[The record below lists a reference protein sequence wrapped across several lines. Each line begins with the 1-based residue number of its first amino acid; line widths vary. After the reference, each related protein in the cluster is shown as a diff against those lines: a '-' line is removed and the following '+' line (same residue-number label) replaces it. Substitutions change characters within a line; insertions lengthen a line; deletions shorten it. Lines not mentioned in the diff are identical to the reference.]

1 MSKIEEVAKAI
12 YETWAADGNSEA
24 TWDELLRMQK
34 QDGYPT
40 AKTMYALAFKEA
52 RAAIEAMRT
61 PSIFMLRRADN
72 AIISD
77 ERFESGPYESD
88 KFTWETMIDAAL
100 SEKG

>member
-1 MSKIEEVAKAI
+1 MTTMVERVARAI
-12 YETWAADGNSEA
+12 FEADIASTQKDFPNTPETILRIAGEA
-24 TWDELLRMQK
+24 L
-34 QDGYPT
+34 
-40 AKTMYALAFKEA
+40 FKDHHIPMA
-52 RAAIEAMRT
+52 RAAIEAMRE

-100 SEKG
+100 NEEG